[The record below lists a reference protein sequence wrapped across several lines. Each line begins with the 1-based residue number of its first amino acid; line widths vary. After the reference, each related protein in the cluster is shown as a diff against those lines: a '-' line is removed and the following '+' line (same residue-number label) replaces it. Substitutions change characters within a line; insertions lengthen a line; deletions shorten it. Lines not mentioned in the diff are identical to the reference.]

1 MMSHARG
8 GCWHCGIEVDAYE
21 VIGSESGKMEV
32 RTEGSTGVGD
42 DGARLRGGHDKG
54 ACLGEVVNGH
64 GLQGNFWPEILAA

>member
-1 MMSHARG
+1 
-8 GCWHCGIEVDAYE
+8 
-21 VIGSESGKMEV
+21 MEV

-42 DGARLRGGHDKG
+42 DGAGLRGGHDKG